1 MSNSNP
7 EVFNIID
14 QLVVRLEDEGIPFEE
29 VIDIMAEYVAIAD
42 DLEAKHY
49 ASL

>member
-1 MSNSNP
+1 MNQHP

-14 QLVVRLEDEGIPFEE
+14 QLVMRLEDEGIPFDE
-29 VIDIMAEYVAIAD
+29 VIDMMAEYVAIAD
-42 DLEAKHY
+42 DLEAQHY